1 MKYILAILAF
11 AVLCLPAFPQTAS
24 TTISPTTITTVV
36 KDAVGNVY
44 TVTTPYILAIQP
56 GSTSLVV
63 TPVVV
68 APPPPP
74 PPPVNGAPTIPP
86 TCGAGVVGP
95 CATAVNLLTGTWKA
109 GEHDA
114 GTPGTATGSNNYP
127 VTGVLSDAARD
138 FSMAYTGAGG
148 YRWAISFAKDAAATN
163 FVLDAQVRSPDMTH
177 VANLELDTNQV
188 KSNGKTAILG
198 TQCSSYS
205 KTWEVTLINAS
216 TGSWHWVSTN
226 VACNPLTWT
235 PNVLHHIRIFGTIS
249 STGISTYEG
258 VELDGAYSAFS
269 GATGQTE
276 DALGWAAGSVLTNV
290 QIDGLGASGSAT
302 VYADKLTIYRW

>member
-1 MKYILAILAF
+1 MKTILAILACAF
-11 AVLCLPAFPQTAS
+11 LCLPVIAQTAS
-24 TTISPTTITTVV
+24 TTVSPTTITTIV
-36 KDAVGNVY
+36 KDAAGNLY
-44 TVTTPYILAIQP
+44 TVTTPYVLSIEP
-56 GSTSLVV
+56 GNTSVLM

-68 APPPPP
+68 VPPP
-74 PPPVNGAPTIPP
+74 PPPVNGAPTVPSNASAANLI
-86 TCGAGVVGP
+86 T
-95 CATAVNLLTGTWKA
+95 ATNWKA

-127 VTGVLSDAARD
+127 VTGVLPDAARD

-148 YRWAISFAKDAAATN
+148 YRWAISFAKDTAATN
-163 FVLDAQVRSPDMTH
+163 FVLDAEVQSPDWTH

-188 KSNGKTAILG
+188 KANGKTAILG

-205 KTWEVTLINAS
+205 KTWEITLLTS
-216 TGSWHWVSTN
+216 TGSWHWVPTN
-226 VACNPLTWT
+226 VSCNPLTWT
-235 PNVLHHIRIFGTIS
+235 PNVLHHVRIFGTIS

-276 DALGWAAGSVLTNV
+276 DALGWAIGSVLTNV

-302 VYADKLTIYRW
+302 IYADKLTIYRW